1 MGGDEDDEVLPVPTI
16 DCWWF
21 SERTRMDDAWVY
33 IRSVRDGIGQKIVF
47 LWAFTSMIES
57 KMGTGGE

>member
-1 MGGDEDDEVLPVPTI
+1 
-16 DCWWF
+16 
-21 SERTRMDDAWVY
+21 MDDAWVY